1 MTSAAGSARKLPVIR
16 NSSVV
21 TAALMMKKL
30 YVTTWNICGR
40 VSARWTGWRTSWSTS
55 APRSLLDAGHD
66 RGGAE
71 QDEAADDHRCTET
84 PVHAAGQHQE
94 PDRCDRHHGNGR
106 SDIPQKRSL
115 EPAER
120 SDDRPRSL
128 RVGDGLRVSGCRSGK
143 CGQGRKADDRTHEL
157 LNLAGMVGKAAHD
170 GRDISLGLADLGH
183 TAGALDPP
191 RTGVVGGERLLQVAA
206 ETI

>member
-30 YVTTWNICGR
+30 YVTPANICGR

-71 QDEAADDHRCTET
+71 QDEAADDHRRTEA

-94 PDRCDRHHGNGR
+94 PDRLDSDNGNGR
-106 SDIPQKRSL
+106 SCSHQKRYL
-115 EPAER
+115 EHAQR
-120 SDDRPRSL
+120 HYDLPRSL
-128 RVGDGLRVSGCRSGK
+128 R
-143 CGQGRKADDRTHEL
+143 
-157 LNLAGMVGKAAHD
+157 
-170 GRDISLGLADLGH
+170 
-183 TAGALDPP
+183 
-191 RTGVVGGERLLQVAA
+191 
-206 ETI
+206 